1 MGRSLDHKI
10 LRGTEGESAVTRVII
25 DNGLSV
31 NLLPRGGRSK
41 HITEPCGRIG
51 FFFRGTIK
59 NLRPDWPLTF
69 FNLT

>member
-1 MGRSLDHKI
+1 MERSLDHKI
-10 LRGTEGESAVTRVII
+10 LRGTEGESAVTRVIV

-51 FFFRGTIK
+51 SIFSWYNQKPPARLAPYI
-59 NLRPDWPLTF
+59 L
-69 FNLT
+69 

>member
-41 HITEPCGRIG
+41 HIIEPCGRIG
-51 FFFRGTIK
+51 
-59 NLRPDWPLTF
+59 
-69 FNLT
+69 